1 MNSGVSNNEIIKEE
15 FHKVRDRI
23 VGIQRERYGIGTLA
37 EKTLHNI
44 LKNYYS
50 NGEDYQEIPINEF
63 VADIYMDGHIIEIQ
77 TGNFNKLR
85 RKLDSFLPEY
95 KVTIVYPLVNTRYL
109 TYIDKD
115 TGTMS
120 PKRKS
125 TRKDTYYTAFK
136 ELYKIK
142 MYLNHPNLSLK
153 LVMLEAD
160 EYKLESGNSRSKR
173 RRAEKYDIVPREL
186 IDEMN
191 ITRPEDF
198 IQLIPVEL
206 EDEFTAKDFSKAAK
220 IHISYGQLILNIFN
234 YLGIVNR
241 VGKSGN
247 SYIYEVK

>member
-1 MNSGVSNNEIIKEE
+1 MNSGVSNNEIINEE

-37 EKTLHNI
+37 EKTMHNI

-50 NGEDYQEIPINEF
+50 KGEDYQEIPVNEF

-95 KVTIVYPLVNTRYL
+95 KVTIVYPLVYTRYL
-109 TYIDKD
+109 TYIDKE
-115 TGTMS
+115 TGAMS

-142 MYLNHPNLSLK
+142 MYLNHPNLSIK

-186 IDEMN
+186 IDEMH

-220 IHISYGQLILNIFN
+220 IHISYGQLILNVFN

-247 SYIYEVK
+247 SYVYEVK

>member
-1 MNSGVSNNEIIKEE
+1 MIDEVSNEK
-15 FHKVRDRI
+15 FHKVRDEI

-37 EKTLHNI
+37 EKTMHNV

-50 NGEDYQEIPINEF
+50 GSADYQEIPINEF

-95 KVTIVYPLVNTRYL
+95 KVTIVYPLASVRNL
-109 TYIDKD
+109 IYIDNE
-115 TGTMS
+115 TGRLS
-120 PKRKS
+120 DKRKS
-125 TRKDTYYTAFK
+125 PKKDNYFTAFK

-153 LVMLEAD
+153 LV
-160 EYKLESGNSRSKR
+160 KLEVDDYKIEKGKGKR
-173 RRAEKYDIVPREL
+173 RRYEKYDIVPREL
-186 IDEMN
+186 IEELD

-198 IQLIPVEL
+198 IQLIPMDL
-206 EDEFTAKDFSKAAK
+206 EERFTAKDFSKAIK
-220 IHISYGQLILNIFN
+220 VNSSYGGVILNVFY
-234 YLGIVNR
+234 YLGIVER

-247 SYIYEVK
+247 SYIYEVR

>member
-1 MNSGVSNNEIIKEE
+1 MNSGVSKDE
-15 FHKVRDRI
+15 FNKVRDRI
-23 VGIQRERYGIGTLA
+23 VGVQRERYGIGTLA
-37 EKTLHNI
+37 EKTMHNV

-50 NGEDYQEIPINEF
+50 KGEDYQEIPINEF

-85 RKLDSFLPEY
+85 RKLDSFLQEY
-95 KVTIVYPLVNTRYL
+95 KVTIVYPLAYTRYL
-109 TYIDKD
+109 TYIDKE
-115 TGTMS
+115 TGRLS
-120 PKRKS
+120 DKRKS
-125 TRKDTYYTAFK
+125 PRKDTYYTAFK

-142 MYLNHPNLSLK
+142 TYLNHPNLSIK
-153 LVMLEAD
+153 LVKLEVD
-160 EYKLESGNSRSKR
+160 EYKLESGYSKSRR

-186 IDEMN
+186 IEELD

-198 IQLIPVEL
+198 IQLIPMEL
-206 EDEFTAKDFSKAAK
+206 DEKFTVKDFSKAAK
-220 IHISYGQLILNIFN
+220 IHDSYGGLILNVFN

>member
-1 MNSGVSNNEIIKEE
+1 MNGGTKEVEILNEK
-15 FHKVRDRI
+15 FQKVRDRI

-37 EKTLHNI
+37 EKTMHNI

-50 NGEDYQEIPINEF
+50 GSEDFQEIPVNEF

-85 RKLDSFLPEY
+85 KKLDSFLEEY
-95 KVTIVYPLVNTRYL
+95 KVTIVYPVVYNRYI
-109 TYIDKD
+109 TYIDKE
-115 TGTMS
+115 TGALS
-120 PKRKS
+120 EKRKS

-142 MYLNHPNLSLK
+142 TYLNHPNLTLR
-153 LVMLEAD
+153 LLMLEAD
-160 EYKLESGNSRSKR
+160 EYKLENPNLKNKR
-173 RRAEKYDIVPREL
+173 RRAEKYDIVPSKIL
-186 IDEMN
+186 DEMV
-191 ITRPEDF
+191 IECSRDF

-206 EDEFTAKDFSKAAK
+206 EDDFTAKDFAKAAK
-220 IHISYGQLILNIFN
+220 IHVSYAGVILNIFN
-234 YLGIVNR
+234 YLKIVER